1 MIPVKLMYQNSKNTN
16 NSFVIVGRYDYII
29 LKKMY
34 KHILDADIISFFFL
48 NSKDGMN
55 DMLRLQNFTDEI
67 RTYCTTSTKDTMTII
82 TELRCY
88 HYQG

>member
-34 KHILDADIISFFFL
+34 KHILDADIIREIDVFFQ
-48 NSKDGMN
+48 KID
-55 DMLRLQNFTDEI
+55 DMLGFQNFIDEI
-67 RTYCTTSTKDTMTII
+67 RTYCTTSTKDTITVI
-82 TELRCY
+82 TELRWY